1 VLTAT
6 YPSYVDFDPF
16 IDVAAL
22 RALDAF
28 MVERIEHHIR
38 TEQQSFF
45 LNEHRLD
52 PNSAYVPG
60 VREIWL
66 TRTRPGTPYDYLDL
80 DKAEKWELAP
90 AAVEFAPLIDFVRR
104 LPFSAVGRVIVIYD
118 DGGNCVP
125 AHRDH
130 LEVDK
135 CHEFIWMRTNL
146 GKQFY
151 VLDAENG
158 RKAYVRSNS
167 AWFDTVNQFHGADGF
182 DGLSFSIRVDGTFD
196 PSLRQQIPQ
205 FENGGA
211 DVPALWAAG
220 IVAEQMDRRL
230 RETP

>member
-1 VLTAT
+1 MAT

-28 MVERIEHHIR
+28 MVERIEHYIR

-52 PNSAYVPG
+52 PSSAYEPG

-80 DKAEKWELAP
+80 DKAEKWEPAP
-90 AAVEFAPLIDFVRR
+90 AAAEFAPLVDFIRT

-118 DGGNCVP
+118 DGGNSVP

-130 LEVDK
+130 LDADK

-151 VLDAENG
+151 VLDPDTG
-158 RKAYVRSNS
+158 GKAYVRSNS

-211 DVPALWAAG
+211 AVPALWASG
-220 IVAEQMDRRL
+220 MLSEQMHRPL